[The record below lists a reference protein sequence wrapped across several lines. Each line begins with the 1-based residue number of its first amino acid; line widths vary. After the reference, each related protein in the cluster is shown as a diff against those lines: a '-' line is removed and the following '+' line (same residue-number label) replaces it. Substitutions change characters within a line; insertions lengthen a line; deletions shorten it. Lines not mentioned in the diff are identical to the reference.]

1 MAQNYDDCILEGLPV
16 TDPPETLNSLFLSW
30 RDWRL
35 QILFPSEPTIEV
47 KCSLI
52 DQYVKK
58 QSGHGTST
66 FNGSSVIITSIRK
79 LYLMS
84 ILQMKEENQNNK
96 FHVHIYISSTIQNVQ
111 FHSGLVLVICFKLPH
126 LNR

>member
-1 MAQNYDDCILEGLPV
+1 
-16 TDPPETLNSLFLSW
+16 
-30 RDWRL
+30 
-35 QILFPSEPTIEV
+35 V

-66 FNGSSVIITSIRK
+66 FNGSSVIITSIWK

-96 FHVHIYISSTIQNVQ
+96 LHVHMCGSTEFEFFCLRHQISIKTGSLKFIN
-111 FHSGLVLVICFKLPH
+111 K
-126 LNR
+126 